1 MNTAA
6 ISISTDAPPQKA
18 KAADNKPLAY
28 VHYIISRCQ
37 DNGIRAALKRA
48 DNPAT
53 EYQSWEVLAGFQIN
67 LAFENQRLA
76 YAAIA
81 AAIARAKIENNG
93 TAKIGYA
100 IARSYDD
107 GNASDQAK
115 AKLRRLLACD
125 SVAEVCRILRPLLAL
140 IDARGNSAL
149 DYAALLNDLLWF
161 ANEDSQTRIKAR
173 WAQDFY
179 GQAST
184 AGISSGEQNE

>member
-1 MNTAA
+1 MNTEA
-6 ISISTDAPPQKA
+6 ISIATALSQKT
-18 KAADNKPLAY
+18 KATDNKPLAY
-28 VHYIISRCQ
+28 VNYIISRCQ

-53 EYQSWEVLAGFQIN
+53 EYQSWELLAGFQIN
-67 LAFENQRLA
+67 LSFENQRLA
-76 YAAIA
+76 YATIG

-93 TAKIGYA
+93 AAKIGYA
-100 IARSYDD
+100 IARCYDD

-125 SVAEVCRILRPLLAL
+125 SVPEACRILRPLLAL
-140 IDARGNSAL
+140 IDARGNTSL

-161 ANEDSQTRIKAR
+161 SNEDNQTRIKAR

-184 AGISSGEQNE
+184 ADISAGEQNE

>member
-1 MNTAA
+1 MNTEA
-6 ISISTDAPPQKA
+6 ISIATEALPQKV
-18 KAADNKPLAY
+18 KAAESQHLAY
-28 VHYIISRCQ
+28 VNYIISRCK

-76 YAAIA
+76 YATIG

-93 TAKIGYA
+93 ATKIGYA
-100 IARSYDD
+100 IARCYDD

-125 SVAEVCRILRPLLAL
+125 SVAEACRILRPLLDL
-140 IDARGNSAL
+140 IDARGNTSV

-161 ANEDSQTRIKAR
+161 SNDESQIRIKAR

-179 GQAST
+179 GQPS
-184 AGISSGEQNE
+184 AGATNE